1 MHTKT
6 QVLANSEESKFQS
19 QSSFSCHIPYLQLM
33 LLTPLGYYF
42 QYRTN
47 CNLSSFKLLQLSYPS
62 LSSFLWHTCLTLSLS
77 QNQIIFWS
85 REPSP
90 ELNFLSHVFFFFF
103 FSRQIDFQ
111 SQNSGLRA
119 KEAAKM
125 YTQRDSNRE
134 ASTSVNLSFHGPISW
149 DVLDC
154 FGKKKGSYHIAGNQS
169 HHGFTGLKKSHH
181 LTC

>member
-62 LSSFLWHTCLTLSLS
+62 LSSFLTHVPDPIL
-77 QNQIIFWS
+77 
-85 REPSP
+85 EPESD
-90 ELNFLSHVFFFFF
+90 NFLVQGTFTWIKFPFSCVFFFF